1 MKAYVVGGAVR
12 DRLLGLPVQDR
23 DWVVVGATPEEMI
36 AQGFRPVGRDFP
48 VFLHPKS
55 HEEYALARTE
65 RKVAAGYK
73 GFTVYARPDVTLEED
88 LSRRDLTINAMAET
102 AEGTL
107 IDPFGGAADI
117 RSRRLR
123 HVSPAFIEDP
133 VRILRVARFAARFAP
148 LGFTVAAE
156 TNDLMRRMVDN
167 GEVDALVPE
176 RVWQELER
184 ALGEDRPAA
193 FFEVLR
199 ACGALAVLFPEI
211 NRLWG
216 VPQPEQYHPEI
227 DTGVHTMLV
236 LEAAARLSKDTV
248 VRFAALMHDLGK
260 GTTPPAEWPRHVAH
274 EHRGMRLVEE
284 LCTRLRAPNDYRD
297 VAVLTARLHGDCH
310 RAHEL
315 RPGTV
320 LRLLDSLDA
329 FRRPQR
335 FEQFLLACEADFRGR
350 PGYESMAYSQ
360 AAYLR
365 RAQAA
370 AAAIKGADLMKEGL
384 DGKALGEELARR
396 RTQAIAELRDP
407 EN

>member
-1 MKAYVVGGAVR
+1 
-12 DRLLGLPVQDR
+12 
-23 DWVVVGATPEEMI
+23 
-36 AQGFRPVGRDFP
+36 
-48 VFLHPKS
+48 
-55 HEEYALARTE
+55 
-65 RKVAAGYK
+65 
-73 GFTVYARPDVTLEED
+73 
-88 LSRRDLTINAMAET
+88 
-102 AEGTL
+102 
-107 IDPFGGAADI
+107 
-117 RSRRLR
+117 
-123 HVSPAFIEDP
+123 
-133 VRILRVARFAARFAP
+133 
-148 LGFTVAAE
+148 
-156 TNDLMRRMVDN
+156 
-167 GEVDALVPE
+167 
-176 RVWQELER
+176 
-184 ALGEDRPAA
+184 
-193 FFEVLR
+193 
-199 ACGALAVLFPEI
+199 
-211 NRLWG
+211 
-216 VPQPEQYHPEI
+216 
-227 DTGVHTMLV
+227 
-236 LEAAARLSKDTV
+236 
-248 VRFAALMHDLGK
+248 
-260 GTTPPAEWPRHVAH
+260 
-274 EHRGMRLVEE
+274 MRLVEE